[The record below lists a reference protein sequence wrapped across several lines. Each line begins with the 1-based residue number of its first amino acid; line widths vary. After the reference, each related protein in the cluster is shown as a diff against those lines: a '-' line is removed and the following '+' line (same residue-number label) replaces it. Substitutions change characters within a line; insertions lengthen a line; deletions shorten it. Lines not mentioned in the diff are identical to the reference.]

1 MKRAMAGQTEA
12 ERDERVTIINAEAK
26 SQVTAALGDAVH
38 TMTARPF
45 PAAEGAVLVVTHGG

>member
-1 MKRAMAGQTEA
+1 MAGQTEA